1 MAVELRHAEKQALYF
16 MLAVKN
22 ELLTFEQAINQLQA
36 IMEQDDVQIVEKRIA
51 DMMKEQEKKA

>member
-1 MAVELRHAEKQALYF
+1 MAVESRHAEKQALYF

-51 DMMKEQEKKA
+51 DMMKEQEKKE